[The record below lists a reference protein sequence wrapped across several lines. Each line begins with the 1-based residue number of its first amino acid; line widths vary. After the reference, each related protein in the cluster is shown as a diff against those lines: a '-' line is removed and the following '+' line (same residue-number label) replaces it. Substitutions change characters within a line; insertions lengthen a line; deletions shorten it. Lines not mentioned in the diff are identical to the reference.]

1 MNKKIAVYANGWNHE
16 ILSRFITG
24 MKNAPG
30 SEKMDL
36 FIFTSYAT
44 TGNKKDEILGEERIY
59 ALPDMRDFDGVV
71 ILSNTL
77 HSQETAK
84 KLGEQALACHVPAI
98 SVGMKIDGIS
108 YIEID
113 NKTGMHQLVNH
124 LIEDHNVK
132 RIAYI
137 GGTID
142 HPDSIERLNITK
154 EVLEAHGYSME
165 EDDIHHAN
173 WGYSIILGVVQ
184 QIIADSKGLPDAIV
198 CANDFTAL
206 AAIAELKLH
215 NINVPEDV
223 IVTGFDSIDDTKT
236 FYPSI
241 TSVEN
246 DYASIG
252 LQCSEYFLSS
262 EGMDST
268 HPVEMTSTSKM
279 VPCESCCKHTE
290 PIYEKIRRDFCSEN
304 YAVTLRNDVIN
315 RKKNQLEYDI
325 ISSSDINSLK
335 MVLYNHYKYS
345 HLIEGENFHIL
356 FNPLFLQNTMDDF
369 HKICSDSMSEKFDI
383 LLTMQDG
390 NVLLNYNDISV
401 SRHDLIPGYEH
412 SKGAHVYHLVGLNW
426 DQCFIGYVV
435 FVDNSWL
442 LEENAISLYINGI
455 RQALQRLRINMR
467 LDILNQNLYALYN
480 KDAMTGLYNR
490 FGYES
495 LAVPLFE
502 QQKMDHQPVMVCF
515 LDINRMKY
523 INDVYGHLQGDLA
536 IATVA
541 NAIKSHERKNWI
553 GIRYGGDEFLIIASC
568 SSEEEADLIT
578 HSILNKV
585 KEITDAQK
593 FSYNLDVSC
602 GYVLTDP
609 KSPTTLQE
617 YIKQADDMMYEIKRK
632 LHEREKQNG

>member
-16 ILSRFITG
+16 ILKRFITG
-24 MKNAPG
+24 MKNTSG

-36 FIFTSYAT
+36 FIFTSYAVA
-44 TGNKKDEILGEERIY
+44 GSKKDEILGEERIY
-59 ALPDMRDFDGVV
+59 ALPDMRDFDGVI

-84 KLGEQALACHVPAI
+84 KLGKQALACKVPAI

-113 NKTGMHQLVNH
+113 NKTGMRQLVNH

-142 HPDSIERLNITK
+142 HPDSVERLNITR
-154 EVLEAHGYSME
+154 EVLEAHGFTLDE
-165 EDDIHHAN
+165 GDIYHAN
-173 WGYSIILGVVQ
+173 WGYSIILGAVR
-184 QIIADSKGLPDAIV
+184 QIISGPEGLPGAIV

-206 AAIAELKLH
+206 AAISELKLH
-215 NINVPEDV
+215 NINVPDDI
-223 IVTGFDSIDDTKT
+223 IVTGFDSIYDSRT

-246 DYASIG
+246 DYDSIG
-252 LQCSEYFLSS
+252 QQCSEYFLSP
-262 EGMDST
+262 EGTDST

-279 VPCESCCKHTE
+279 VLCESCCKHTE
-290 PIYEKIRRDFCSEN
+290 AIYEKLRRDFCSEN
-304 YAVTLRNDVIN
+304 YTVSLRNNMIN
-315 RKKNQLEYDI
+315 QIKNELEYDI

-335 MVLYNHYKYS
+335 MVLHRHYKYN
-345 HLIEGENFHIL
+345 HLVEGDNFHIL
-356 FNPLFLQNTMDDF
+356 FNPLFLQNTMDDY
-369 HKICSDSMSEKFDI
+369 HEICSDSMNEEFDV
-383 LLTMQDG
+383 LLTLQGG
-390 NVLLNYNDISV
+390 NALLNYNEVSV
-401 SRHDLIPGYEH
+401 SRHDLIPGYDPDKE
-412 SKGAHVYHLVGLNW
+412 AHVYYLVGLNW
-426 DQCFIGYVV
+426 EQCFIGYVV
-435 FVDNSWL
+435 FVDSSWVEERDAIYLYVNS
-442 LEENAISLYINGI
+442 IKK
-455 RQALQRLRINMR
+455 ALQRLRINMR

-502 QQKMDHQPVMVCF
+502 QQKMEGAPVMVCF

-523 INDVYGHLQGDLA
+523 INDKYGHLQGDLA

-541 NAIKSHERKNWI
+541 NAIKCHERKNWI

-568 SSEEEADLIT
+568 SSKEDAELIKR
-578 HSILNKV
+578 SILNKV
-585 KEITDAQK
+585 KETTDAQK
-593 FSYNLDVSC
+593 LSYHLDVSC

-609 KSPTTLQE
+609 ESPASLQD

-632 LHEREKQNG
+632 LHEREK